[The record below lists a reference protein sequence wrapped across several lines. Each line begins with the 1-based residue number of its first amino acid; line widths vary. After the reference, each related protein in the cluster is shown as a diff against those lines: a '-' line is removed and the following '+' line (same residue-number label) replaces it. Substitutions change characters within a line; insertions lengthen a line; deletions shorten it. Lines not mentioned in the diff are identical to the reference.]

1 MKSGNTI
8 FWSKQSTNTAFAP
21 EISGK
26 HLEMTRKEIRILK
39 KKRHFKIPYKIYQS
53 YERYA
58 RLLWIKLP
66 NRKAKETLLIH
77 VEMSWEVWLQ

>member
-26 HLEMTRKEIRILK
+26 HLEMTRKEIKVLTRILDLQWEEDLK
-39 KKRHFKIPYKIYQS
+39 K
-53 YERYA
+53 
-58 RLLWIKLP
+58 
-66 NRKAKETLLIH
+66 
-77 VEMSWEVWLQ
+77 